1 MEELKLLKMLPP
13 QVDIETKKILK
24 KTSSANKKLGE
35 LKGLISTIPNSLIII
50 NTLSLREAK
59 DSSEIENIVTTND
72 ELFKAD
78 IDIAVENNST
88 KEVKNY
94 NLALKEGHKLVK
106 DRGILTTNMIVE
118 IQGILE
124 KNKIGIRTQMGTV
137 LKNSKGETIYTPP
150 QNHSEILDL
159 MSNLE
164 NYINTDEDDIDFLI
178 KLAVIH
184 YQFESIH
191 PFYDG
196 NGRTGR
202 ILNILYLIL
211 KDLLDIPVLYLSSY
225 IIKNKSEYYKLLQDV
240 RDKNDWE
247 SWILYILEGIEET
260 AIDTIKMIK
269 GISNKMKEVKNKIL
283 DDAPKIYSK
292 DLLEVIFK
300 HPYTKLEF
308 LINELNVSRQT
319 ASKYLNTLT
328 EIGVLDKIK
337 IQNTN
342 YYINIKLLEIL
353 SS

>member
-1 MEELKLLKMLPP
+1 MLPP
-13 QVDIETKKILK
+13 QADIETKKILK
-24 KTSSANKKLGE
+24 KVSSANKKLGE
-35 LKGLISTIPNSLIII
+35 LKGLISSIPNSLIII

-78 IDIAVENNST
+78 IDIPVENNNT

-94 NLALKEGHKLVK
+94 NLALKEGYRLVK
-106 DRGILTTNMIVE
+106 EKEMLTTNMIAE

-137 LKNSKGETIYTPP
+137 LKNSKGEIIYTPP
-150 QNHSEILDL
+150 QNHKEILDL

-164 NYINTDEDDIDFLI
+164 EYINVDNDDIDFLI

-202 ILNILYLIL
+202 IINILYLIL
-211 KDLLDIPVLYLSSY
+211 KDLLDIPILYLSSY
-225 IIKNKSEYYKLLQDV
+225 IIKNKSEYYRLLQDV

-247 SWILYILEGIEET
+247 SWILYMLNGIEE
-260 AIDTIKMIK
+260 ISEETIKIIK
-269 GISNKMKEVKNKIL
+269 RISNSMKEVKTKIL
-283 DDAPKIYSK
+283 EDNKKIYSK
-292 DLLEVIFK
+292 DLLEVLFK

-308 LINELNVSRQT
+308 LTNELSISRQT
-319 ASKYLNTLT
+319 ASKYLNILT
-328 EIGVLDKIK
+328 EIGILDKIK

-342 YYINIKLLEIL
+342 YYINIKLLKIL
-353 SS
+353 SN